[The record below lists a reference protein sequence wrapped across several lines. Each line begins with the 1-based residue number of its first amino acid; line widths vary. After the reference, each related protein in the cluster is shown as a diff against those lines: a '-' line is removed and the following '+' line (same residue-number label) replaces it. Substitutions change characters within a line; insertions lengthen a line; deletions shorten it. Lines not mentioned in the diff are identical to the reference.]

1 MLKLYIAS
9 ALIEIYSCTI
19 SLSRTSSIHIDSEN
33 MNINPVNNPL
43 QRLHEISRTTKD
55 IFSEDLRA
63 LCFRKT
69 HLKGNKR
76 LTFSPLKACI
86 TAILTVVGCAF
97 ALYVYNR
104 ATNQREETVSGSE
117 WWMDRT
123 AKEFRLKTVF
133 MVDTRAPD
141 KSTDYWTQ
149 GAAVGAQ
156 YCKRYD
162 CTFKYLIATKCGET
176 ACVGHKN
183 MPVPMPWMKVKGI
196 LHELDSMEYGELAL
210 YIDSDFVMNSSTS
223 IQYLIESE
231 LEDFPVWNWHRKKMT
246 ISFGQ
251 DGRGV
256 FGQNGKAIAL
266 CVDMGSHWT
275 GYHEDTYIIPI
286 NTGIILFIKTKE
298 VESLLNEWW
307 KSMQIPSSLDR
318 RWPELHNKT
327 RNHAMAWPWEQDRLS
342 HIVNTGLFADNILIF
357 NGTWGLSNIGYHGT
371 YDKGYYSRMMRKFI
385 ISQCQLEGKC
395 LDDSVEAYG
404 KENNMSSEF
413 YSSVDL
419 WASKVERVSF

>member
-1 MLKLYIAS
+1 
-9 ALIEIYSCTI
+9 
-19 SLSRTSSIHIDSEN
+19 
-33 MNINPVNNPL
+33 MNNNPGDNLL
-43 QRLHEISRTTKD
+43 QRLYEIGRTTKD
-55 IFSEDLRA
+55 VLSEDFRA

-76 LTFSPLKACI
+76 LKFSPLKACI
-86 TAILTVVGCAF
+86 TAILTVVGCVF
-97 ALYVYNR
+97 ALYVYNTATSNEEAPTIINQQAPTNEDQSTMIIQR
-104 ATNQREETVSGSE
+104 AREEFASGSE

-141 KSTDYWTQ
+141 KSSDYWTQ
-149 GAAVGAQ
+149 GAALGAQ
-156 YCKRYD
+156 YCKRHD
-162 CTFKYLIATKCGET
+162 CTFKYLIATKCDET

-183 MPVPMPWMKVKGI
+183 MPVPMPWIKVKGI
-196 LHELDSMEYGELAL
+196 LHELDAMEYGELAL

-223 IQYLIESE
+223 IQQLIESE

-246 ISFGQ
+246 ISLGQ

-371 YDKGYYSRMMRKFI
+371 YDKGVHSRMMQEFI

-395 LDDSVEAYG
+395 LDDSVEGYG
-404 KENNMSSEF
+404 KAKEMSSEF
-413 YSSVDL
+413 YSSVDR